1 VSGLRIGV
9 AGAGAI
15 GCFCGGR
22 LAASGADVKL
32 VGRERIRK
40 ELAENDLTL
49 TDFDHAPVTIPKSE
63 VQISDDLEFLASC
76 DVILVT
82 VKSSQTAE
90 VGKDLA
96 RILLDKKAVIVSFQ
110 NGVRN
115 ADVLR
120 AELAST
126 CKGAIVLGA
135 IVGFN
140 VVGAGHGVFKRTTTG
155 PLTLE
160 ANADVRVADLE
171 SLLKKAGFEAELT
184 SDIRA
189 HQWAKL
195 VSNVNN
201 AIGALTDVP
210 TQKLIFDARYRKI
223 LRAVIAETIHVLDL
237 AKISPAKVGPI
248 PVRYFPMLLAL
259 PTPILRV
266 AMRAQLKVDPEARSS
281 MWQDLSLGRLTEVDD
296 LNGEIVRLAETHGA
310 DAPIN
315 RRIVQLVHEV
325 EQRRN
330 GSPKMSAESLWIA
343 IHQAKND

>member
-22 LAASGADVKL
+22 LAAVGVDVKL
-32 VGRERIRK
+32 VARERIRK
-40 ELAENDLTL
+40 ELAEHDLTL
-49 TDFDHAPVTIPKSE
+49 TDFDHAPATIPKSK
-63 VQISDDLEFLASC
+63 VQISGELEFLADC
-76 DVILVT
+76 DVILVA
-82 VKSSQTAE
+82 VKSSQTTE

-96 RILLDKKAVIVSFQ
+96 RVLAKKNTERKPIVISFQ
-110 NGVRN
+110 NGVHN
-115 ADVLR
+115 ADLLR
-120 AELAST
+120 AENPH
-126 CKGAIVLGA
+126 AIVLGA

-140 VVGAGHGVFKRTTTG
+140 VVGAGDGVFKRTTTG
-155 PLTLE
+155 PLTIE
-160 ANADVRVADLE
+160 ANDDARVRDLE
-171 SLLKKAGFEAELT
+171 SLLKKAGFEADLT

-201 AIGALTDVP
+201 AIGALTDMP
-210 TQKLIFDARYRKI
+210 TQKLLFDARYRRI
-223 LRAVIAETIHVLDL
+223 MRAVIAETIHVMKV
-237 AKISPAKVGPI
+237 AGVHPAKMGPI

-281 MWQDLSLGRLTEVDD
+281 MWQDLSLGRMTEVDE
-296 LNGEIVRLAETHGA
+296 LNGEIVSLAEAHGG
-310 DAPIN
+310 DAPLN
-315 RRIVQLVHEV
+315 RRIVELVHEV

-330 GSPKMSAESLWIA
+330 GSPKMSAESLWAA
-343 IHQAKND
+343 IHGVS

>member
-1 VSGLRIGV
+1 MSGLRIGI

-32 VGRERIRK
+32 VARERVRN
-40 ELAENDLTL
+40 ELTENDLTL
-49 TDFDHAPVTIPKSE
+49 ADFDHAPVTIPKSQ
-63 VQISDDLEFLASC
+63 VQISGDLEFLASC
-76 DVILVT
+76 DVILVA

-90 VGKDLA
+90 VGRDIA
-96 RILLDKKAVIVSFQ
+96 RILLDTKAVIVSFQ

-120 AELAST
+120 AKLPN
-126 CKGAIVLGA
+126 AIVLGA

-140 VVGAGHGVFKRTTTG
+140 VVGAGNGVFKRTTTG
-155 PLTLE
+155 PITLE
-160 ANADVRVADLE
+160 ANADARVGDLE

-184 SDIRA
+184 PDIRA

-223 LRAVIAETIHVLDL
+223 LRAVIAETIRVLDL

-248 PVRYFPMLLAL
+248 PVRYFPTLLAL

-296 LNGEIVRLAETHGA
+296 LNGEIVRLAESHGG

-315 RRIVQLVHEV
+315 RSIVRLVHEV

-343 IHQAKND
+343 IHQGKNT

>member
-1 VSGLRIGV
+1 MSALRVGI

-22 LAASGADVKL
+22 LLAIGAAVKM

-40 ELAENDLTL
+40 ELADHDLTL
-49 TDFDHAPVTIPKSE
+49 GDFEEPPVTVPKSK
-63 VQISDDLEFLASC
+63 VAIAGDPEFLADC
-76 DVILVT
+76 DVIVVA

-96 RILLDKKAVIVSFQ
+96 RVLGNKNTIVISFQ

-120 AELAST
+120 KELPN
-126 CKGAIVLGA
+126 AIVLGG

-140 VVGAGHGVFKRTTTG
+140 VIGAGNGVFKRTTTG
-155 PLTLE
+155 PLTIE
-160 ANADVRVADLE
+160 AHDDPRVRALE
-171 SLLKKAGFEAELT
+171 SLLKKAGFLT
-184 SDIRA
+184 DVTTDIRA

-201 AIGALTDVP
+201 AIGALTDAP
-210 TQKLIFDARYRKI
+210 TQKLLFDSRYRKI
-223 LRAVIAETIHVLDL
+223 MRAVIAETIRVMDL
-237 AKISPAKVGPI
+237 AKIRPAKVGPI
-248 PVRYFPMLLAL
+248 PVRFFPMLLAL
-259 PTPILRV
+259 PTPILKV

-281 MWQDLSLGRLTEVDD
+281 MWQDLSLGRLTEVDE
-296 LNGEIVRLAETHGA
+296 LNGEIVKLAQAHGG

-315 RRIVQLVHEV
+315 RRIVDLVHEV
-325 EQRRN
+325 EQRRS
-330 GSPKMSAESLWIA
+330 GSPKMPAETLWIE
-343 IHQAKND
+343 IHRGAPASEST

>member
-1 VSGLRIGV
+1 MSALRIGV

-22 LAASGADVKL
+22 LAAIGADVKL
-32 VGRERIRK
+32 VGRERIRN
-40 ELAENDLTL
+40 ELAEHDLTL
-49 TDFDHAPVTIPKSE
+49 TDFDHAPVIVPKAN
-63 VQISDDLEFLASC
+63 VQIADELQFLADC
-76 DVILVT
+76 DVVLVA

-96 RILLDKKAVIVSFQ
+96 RVLGKRNTVVISFQ

-120 AELAST
+120 EHLPN
-126 CKGAIVLGA
+126 AIVLGA
-135 IVGFN
+135 IVSFN
-140 VVGAGHGVFKRTTTG
+140 VVGAGDGVFKRTTTG
-155 PLTLE
+155 PLIIE
-160 ANADVRVADLE
+160 ANEDARVRDLE
-171 SLLKKAGFEAELT
+171 SSLKKAGFEVELT
-184 SDIRA
+184 DDIRA
-189 HQWAKL
+189 HQWTKL

-201 AIGALTDVP
+201 AVGALTDMP
-210 TQKLIFDARYRKI
+210 TQQLLFDARYRKI
-223 LRAVIAETIHVLDL
+223 LRALIAETIGVMDL
-237 AKISPAKVGPI
+237 AKISPAKAGPI

-281 MWQDLSLGRLTEVDD
+281 MWQDLSLGRMTEVDE
-296 LNGEIVRLAETHGA
+296 LNGEIVKLAEAHGG
-310 DAPIN
+310 DAPMN
-315 RRIVQLVHEV
+315 RRIVKLVHEV

-343 IHQAKND
+343 IHS